1 MGIEVGAHWGT
12 GANLA
17 RDTTRPVS
25 RHFSWQ
31 RRRGN
36 IASHCHAGAFVV
48 ERASKNVE
56 QVPVTGH
63 STRVVLTYSESN
75 SCNGRETKADFNS
88 IFAEYDRTFVS
99 SYFDELAPSHVTAV
113 HDVDRFAPRADT
125 MRCKPKCSEPLL

>member
-1 MGIEVGAHWGT
+1 MVHIGGQAPTSSGILPDRFLAISHGKGAGATFLHRLVTQVLLWLNVQ
-12 GANLA
+12 ANL
-17 RDTTRPVS
+17 
-25 RHFSWQ
+25 
-31 RRRGN
+31 
-36 IASHCHAGAFVV
+36 
-48 ERASKNVE
+48 E